1 MKIRKRA
8 NPESY
13 IPDEELEG
21 FAEEVG
27 DEGIAQEFASE
38 DTAPLEQE
46 YLDSEMSLLSAY
58 RKRNSKAY
66 QEAVE
71 RHRKA
76 AIRLRGARRR
86 KKEAL
91 DYNNSGTP
99 GNSGFSYD
107 EPMSPEHDETA
118 DLYQRVME
126 KYPDQDPEVVQEAV
140 AKAQE
145 MSTDPY
151 PNEDELEKHVD
162 FFLNRGDEYNT
173 YAYVRNLVR
182 PLACP
187 KCSQK
192 VSRKKENPNRM
203 VCKSGHESQLKLS
216 RLKLSEDAPLFVG
229 GDQEMEAEVET
240 QFANEAMPELGEAE
254 RNRFN
259 ELIYQ
264 AKEGGE
270 TPFFMLGMIDGF
282 LGDARYKR
290 MAMGN
295 SESSDYERGE
305 REGRQARSSN
315 TGV

>member
-8 NPESY
+8 NPEAY

-21 FAEEVG
+21 FVEEVG

-58 RKRNSKAY
+58 RKQDGKAY
-66 QEAVE
+66 REAVE

-86 KKEAL
+86 RKEAL
-91 DYNNSGTP
+91 DYNDSGTP

-107 EPMSPEHDETA
+107 EPKLTEEDETT
-118 DLYQRVME
+118 DLYQRVLE
-126 KYPDQDPEVVQEAV
+126 KYPDQDPAVVQEAV
-140 AKAQE
+140 SKAQE

-151 PNEDELEKHVD
+151 PDEVELEQHVD
-162 FFLNRGDEYNT
+162 FFLNRGDERNT

-192 VSRKKENPNRM
+192 VARKRDNPNRM
-203 VCKSGHESQLKLS
+203 VCKKGHESQLKLS
-216 RLKLSEDAPLFVG
+216 RLKLGEDTPLFVG

-240 QFANEAMPELGEAE
+240 QFADSNMPELDEAE

-259 ELIYQ
+259 EIIYQ

-270 TPFFMLGMIDGF
+270 TPFYMLGMIDGF
-282 LGDARYKR
+282 LADTRYKR

-315 TGV
+315 SGV